1 MDELEVDGMWQFMR
15 GGQTINLPIP
25 SDSSLV
31 VHIPSNKKG
40 TGFVRK
46 QYNRLKPYVGGLI
59 SSKDFKS
66 AIDTAA
72 VLTAKVYSHNR
83 KKDVEGISNMQVL
96 IMLFCCLLVVIY
108 FIFMYYGIL
117 NDSYNMKLT
126 AYFLLLISCF
136 ITIVNGVI
144 NFYQSPDKYTPFKD
158 MVRKTL
164 LAFFERL
171 NKKYNDQGLSFIVH
185 DNHYWI
191 EIKIKKDVA
200 DKWRA

>member
-1 MDELEVDGMWQFMR
+1 
-15 GGQTINLPIP
+15 
-25 SDSSLV
+25 
-31 VHIPSNKKG
+31 
-40 TGFVRK
+40 
-46 QYNRLKPYVGGLI
+46 
-59 SSKDFKS
+59 
-66 AIDTAA
+66 
-72 VLTAKVYSHNR
+72 
-83 KKDVEGISNMQVL
+83 
-96 IMLFCCLLVVIY
+96 MLFCCLLVVIY

-117 NDSYNMKLT
+117 NNSYNMKLT

-200 DKWRA
+200 DKWRAQNHWQLEADDDYDTEDEKEEYWRNFHRGIHQDEGSDPGKDIQKMEDEVAGRRRS